1 MGFLYGW
8 RKIEM
13 EFSMKNKAEKK
24 KSTNP
29 KKKLIT
35 ALRYLALVLGALV
48 MLYPILWLFGA
59 SFKSNSEIFQSIWF
73 VPNQLDFTPYIEGW
87 KTSSQYTFFTYFM
100 NSFLIV
106 IPKVLLTLISCT
118 LAAYGFSRF
127 DFPLKKVFFPIMIGT
142 LFLPGIVTRI
152 PLYIFWK
159 NLNLLDSYIPLIAN
173 SAFACDT
180 FFVYMLVQF
189 FRSVPKELDEA
200 ARMDG
205 CNSFMTLIRVLV
217 PILKPSL
224 ITAGLFQFIWTFT
237 DFQGPLIYISSVEK
251 YPVSLALRMALDTTS
266 ADFSWNKNIAM
277 SIIGL
282 IPSILIY
289 FSAQKHFI
297 GGSTAGGVKG

>member
-1 MGFLYGW
+1 
-8 RKIEM
+8 M
-13 EFSMKNKAEKK
+13 EQTVSSPKNKHKK
-24 KSTNP
+24 KRISRFF
-29 KKKLIT
+29 K
-35 ALRYLALVLGALV
+35 YLFLVLGALV
-48 MLYPILWLFGA
+48 MLYPIIWLIGA

-73 VPNQLDFTPYIEGW
+73 MPKSFDFTPYIEGW
-87 KTSSQYTFFTYFM
+87 KTSSEYTFATYFL

-106 IPKVLLTLISCT
+106 IPKVVLTLVSCT
-118 LAAYGFSRF
+118 LAAYGFARF
-127 DFPLKKVFFPIMIGT
+127 DFPYKKILFPMMIAT

-152 PLYIFWK
+152 PMYIFWK
-159 NLNLLDSYIPLIAN
+159 NMNLLDTYVPLIAN

-200 ARMDG
+200 ARIDG
-205 CNSFMTLIRVLV
+205 CNSFMTLIKVLV

-224 ITAGLFQFIWTFT
+224 ITAALFQFIWTFT

-251 YPVSLALRMALDTTS
+251 YPVSIALRMAMDTTS
-266 ADFSWNKNIAM
+266 ADFQWNRSIAM

-282 IPSILIY
+282 VPSILIY
-289 FSAQKHFI
+289 FSAQKHFM

>member
-1 MGFLYGW
+1 
-8 RKIEM
+8 M
-13 EFSMKNKAEKK
+13 EFSMKNKAAKK

-106 IPKVLLTLISCT
+106 IPKVILTLISCT

-200 ARMDG
+200 ARIDG
-205 CNSFMTLIRVLV
+205 CNSFMTLLRVLV

>member
-1 MGFLYGW
+1 
-8 RKIEM
+8 M
-13 EFSMKNKAEKK
+13 EFSMKNKAAKK
-24 KSTNP
+24 KTTNP

>member
-1 MGFLYGW
+1 MSEHVQTTK
-8 RKIEM
+8 RKIQPNAARQIKR
-13 EFSMKNKAEKK
+13 SPNI
-24 KSTNP
+24 
-29 KKKLIT
+29 KKKLGIF
-35 ALRYLALVLGALV
+35 LKYLVLIVGAII

-59 SFKSNSEIFQSIWF
+59 SFKSNTEIFKSLWF
-73 VPNQLDFTPYIEGW
+73 MPKSFDFTPYIEGW
-87 KTSSQYTFFTYFM
+87 KTSSQYTFATYFL

-127 DFPLKKVFFPIMIGT
+127 NFPAKKILFPLMIAT

-152 PLYIFWK
+152 PLYIFWR
-159 NLNLLDSYIPLIAN
+159 NVGLLDTYIPLVAN

-180 FFVYMLVQF
+180 FFVFMLVQF
-189 FRSVPKELDEA
+189 FRTVPKELDEA
-200 ARMDG
+200 ATIDG
-205 CNSFMTLIRVLV
+205 CNSFSVLIRILV

-224 ITAGLFQFIWTFT
+224 ITAALFQFIWTFT

-251 YPVSLALRMALDTTS
+251 YPVSLALKMSMDTTS
-266 ADFSWNKNIAM
+266 SDFNWNRTIAM

-282 IPSILIY
+282 IPSLVLY

>member
-1 MGFLYGW
+1 
-8 RKIEM
+8 M
-13 EFSMKNKAEKK
+13 EFSMKNKAAKK
-24 KSTNP
+24 KSTHP

-106 IPKVLLTLISCT
+106 IPKVILTLISCT

-200 ARMDG
+200 ARIDG
-205 CNSFMTLIRVLV
+205 CNSFMTLLRVLV

>member
-1 MGFLYGW
+1 
-8 RKIEM
+8 M
-13 EFSMKNKAEKK
+13 EFSMKNKAAKK

-106 IPKVLLTLISCT
+106 IPKVLLTLVSCT

>member
-1 MGFLYGW
+1 
-8 RKIEM
+8 M

>member
-1 MGFLYGW
+1 
-8 RKIEM
+8 M
-13 EFSMKNKAEKK
+13 EFSMKNKAAKK

-73 VPNQLDFTPYIEGW
+73 VPNQLDYTPYIEGW

-106 IPKVLLTLISCT
+106 IPKVLLTLVSCT